1 MGGHPD
7 PLNSHVARF
16 RNTYPEFWFTT
27 QRTWSG
33 ISISAIRQDGGE
45 GLHTIITADP
55 DEMQAE
61 LARNRDRR

>member
-7 PLNSHVARF
+7 PVGPHVARL
-16 RNTYPEFWFTT
+16 RNAFPEFWFTT

-33 ISISAIRQDGGE
+33 MSIAAIRQDGGE
-45 GLHTIITADP
+45 GLHTIVTADP

-61 LARNRDRR
+61 LKRNRDRR